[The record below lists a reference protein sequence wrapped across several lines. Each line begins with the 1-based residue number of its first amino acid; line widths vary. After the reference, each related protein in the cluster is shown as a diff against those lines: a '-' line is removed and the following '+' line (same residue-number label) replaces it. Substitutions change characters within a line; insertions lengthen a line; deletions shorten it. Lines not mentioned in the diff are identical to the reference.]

1 MDARRIVTV
10 RDDDEGPRRAL
21 DHRDRCKHGTWDGR
35 RLEDRGFHRD
45 EDLQINRVVAIGV
58 LDRDPVMLHV
68 RRRMRR
74 EVRMH
79 RCRVVVVVIRV
90 DVRVQERCAHGTALN
105 GQRQPEREH
114 SANHVAILYQN
125 RLSVF

>member
-1 MDARRIVTV
+1 VDARRIVTV

-58 LDRDPVMLHV
+58 LDRDARMLDV
-68 RRRMRR
+68 RGRMRR

-79 RCRVVVVVIRV
+79 
-90 DVRVQERCAHGTALN
+90 
-105 GQRQPEREH
+105 
-114 SANHVAILYQN
+114 
-125 RLSVF
+125 